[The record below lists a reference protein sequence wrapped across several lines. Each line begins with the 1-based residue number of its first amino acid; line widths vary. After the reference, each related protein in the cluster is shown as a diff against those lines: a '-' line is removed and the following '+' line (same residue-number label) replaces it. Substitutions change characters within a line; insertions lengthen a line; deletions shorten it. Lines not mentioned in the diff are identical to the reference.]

1 MIYKGTERL
10 CSAMLIARAACVL
23 LLLILVCADDSGSA
37 SSSGGCSSSG
47 PSIEKLRWEQAYTGP
62 EVSAAVKQLLPAHRY
77 LLRVSAMNDIGRSQ
91 WSQPLTASTA
101 AAAPCRPTHVSGAAQ
116 SSSSVLVSW
125 QPPEVDNG
133 APVTT
138 YHLEVQAATGPWTH
152 VWQGKELSHAVGG
165 LQPGRTYSWR
175 VRGINSCG
183 PGPWSEAVSACT
195 TPAVPDAPGK
205 PSVSKV
211 AATSA
216 KVKWNIPLED
226 NGAAVKAYAVQLRHA
241 KAGSAAIVVAAAAAD
256 GSSSEAESEASAG
269 EFEWQEVYSGPLLEH
284 TLTKLQPGS
293 SYEVRVAAANAV
305 GQGRWSSAAVL
316 HTPLRPPPPPAD
328 LAAVPDEAQLGSV
341 AVSWQQPAGAGADS
355 AAVVSVYLEAAAP
368 GSKEAA
374 AKATVSAAEGCRAV
388 LQGLRPGRT
397 YHIRARSVGAGGSGH
412 SQYCDAVNVV
422 LPAPLVAADEAE
434 GAGALVAVDAGELDK
449 QTPRT

>member
-1 MIYKGTERL
+1 
-10 CSAMLIARAACVL
+10 
-23 LLLILVCADDSGSA
+23 
-37 SSSGGCSSSG
+37 
-47 PSIEKLRWEQAYTGP
+47 
-62 EVSAAVKQLLPAHRY
+62 VSAV
-77 LLRVSAMNDIGRSQ
+77 NDIGRSQ
-91 WSQPLTASTA
+91 WSQPLAANTA

-116 SSSSVLVSW
+116 SASSVLVSW

-183 PGPWSEAVSACT
+183 PGPWSEAVSAAT
-195 TPAVPDAPGK
+195 APAVPDAPGK

-226 NGAAVKAYAVQLRHA
+226 HGAPVKAYAVQLRHA
-241 KAGSAAIVVAAAAAD
+241 KAGSTAAAAAGD
-256 GSSSEAESEASAG
+256 GSSSETESEGSAG
-269 EFEWQEVYSGPLLEH
+269 DVEWQEVYSGPLLEH
-284 TLTKLQPGS
+284 TVTKLQPGS
-293 SYEVRVAAANAV
+293 SYEVRVAAANSV
-305 GQGRWSSAAVL
+305 GQGRWSSAVGL
-316 HTPLRPPPPPAD
+316 STPLRPPPPPAD
-328 LAAVPDEAQLGSV
+328 LDAVPDEAQLGSV
-341 AVSWQQPAGAGADS
+341 AVTWQQPAGAGADS
-355 AAVVSVYLEAAAP
+355 AAVVSVYLEASAP

-374 AKATVSAAEGCRAV
+374 AKATVSVAEGCRAV
-388 LQGLRPGRT
+388 LQGLRPGAT

-412 SQYCDAVNVV
+412 SQYCDAASVV
-422 LPAPLVAADEAE
+422 LPAPLVAAEEAE
-434 GAGALVAVDAGELDK
+434 GAGALVPVEAGELDK
-449 QTPRT
+449 QTALVR